1 MANEELNEE
10 IPSAA
15 EDPQP
20 GDPQATESTAED
32 ATESSSEAGEPSIES
47 LQQQLADAD
56 KRVLQAEAEKE
67 NFRKRIKADFEMQLR
82 FAALPL
88 LQDILQVRDNLKRAL
103 EAAGQNESLREGVA
117 MVAKQLDDNLA
128 KHHCKPIPAV
138 GEIFDPNYHEAI
150 QQAPS
155 DEYAAGVVSMEVTT
169 GYQLHER
176 VVRPSQ
182 VIVSTGPANS

>member
-10 IPSAA
+10 IQSSA
-15 EDPQP
+15 EDPQT
-20 GDPQATESTAED
+20 GDSQAAETTAED
-32 ATESSSEAGEPSIES
+32 ATESSSAAGEPSIES

-67 NFRKRIKADFEMQLR
+67 NFRKRIKADFETQLR

-103 EAAGQNESLREGVA
+103 EAAGDNESLREGVA

>member
-10 IPSAA
+10 IQSQADDSPADEAA
-15 EDPQP
+15 
-20 GDPQATESTAED
+20 D
-32 ATESSSEAGEPSIES
+32 ATAGSIEPTIES
-47 LQQQLADAD
+47 LQQQLAEAD

-67 NFRKRIKADFEMQLR
+67 NFRKRIKTDYETQLR

-88 LQDILQVRDNLKRAL
+88 LQDMLQVRDNLQRAL
-103 EAAGQNESLREGVA
+103 GAAGDNQSLRDGVA

-155 DEYAAGVVSMEVTT
+155 DEFAAGVVSMEVTT

>member
-1 MANEELNEE
+1 MANEELNENVQSQAAE
-10 IPSAA
+10 PDAGDAA
-15 EDPQP
+15 EDTA
-20 GDPQATESTAED
+20 GDAATET
-32 ATESSSEAGEPSIES
+32 SEPTIES

-67 NFRKRIKADFEMQLR
+67 NFRKRIKADYETQLR

-88 LQDILQVRDNLKRAL
+88 LQDMLQVRDNLQRAL
-103 EAAGQNESLREGVA
+103 VAAGDSESLRDGVA

-155 DEYAAGVVSMEVTT
+155 DEFPAGVVSLEVTA